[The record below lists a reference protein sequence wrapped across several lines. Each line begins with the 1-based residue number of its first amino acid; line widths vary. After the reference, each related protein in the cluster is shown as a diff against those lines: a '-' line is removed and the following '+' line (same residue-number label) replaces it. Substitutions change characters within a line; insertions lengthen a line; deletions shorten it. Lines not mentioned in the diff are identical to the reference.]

1 MRGQMSEFKF
11 ILDINKA
18 EYATK
23 GNCLGHP
30 HHMWFPELG
39 DRGSSS
45 LEAKKICSTCPVKVE
60 CLEYGIDTKSY
71 GIWGGITLRNGIPN
85 RKRGRKTNADKTE
98 LDMQNL

>member
-1 MRGQMSEFKF
+1 MSEFKF
-11 ILDINKA
+11 TLDVNKA

-23 GNCLGHP
+23 GSCLGHP

-39 DRGSSS
+39 DPGNGAV
-45 LEAKKICSTCPVKVE
+45 EAKKICSTCPVKQE

-85 RKRGRKTNADKTE
+85 RKRGRKTNANKAE
-98 LDMQNL
+98 LDMQSL

>member
-11 ILDINKA
+11 TFDVAKA

-39 DRGSSS
+39 DPGNGAV
-45 LEAKKICSTCPVKVE
+45 EAKKICSTCPVKQE

-85 RKRGRKTNADKTE
+85 KKRGRKTNANKAE
-98 LDMQNL
+98 LGMQSL

>member
-1 MRGQMSEFKF
+1 MSDFKF
-11 ILDINKA
+11 ILDMSKA
-18 EYATK
+18 EYAKK

-39 DRGSSS
+39 DPGNSAV
-45 LEAKKICSTCPVKVE
+45 EAKKICSTCSVKQE

>member
-1 MRGQMSEFKF
+1 MSEFKF
-11 ILDINKA
+11 VLNMSKA

-39 DRGSSS
+39 DPGNGAV
-45 LEAKKICSTCPVKVE
+45 EAKKICSTCPVKQE

-85 RKRGRKTNADKTE
+85 KKRGRKTNANKAE
-98 LDMQNL
+98 LGMQNL

>member
-1 MRGQMSEFKF
+1 MRGQMSDFKF
-11 ILDINKA
+11 TFDVAKA

-23 GNCLGHP
+23 GSCLGHP

-39 DRGSSS
+39 DPGNGAV
-45 LEAKKICSTCPVKVE
+45 EAKKICSTCPVKVE

-85 RKRGRKTNADKTE
+85 RKRGRKPNANKTE
-98 LDMQNL
+98 LGMQSL

>member
-1 MRGQMSEFKF
+1 MSDFKF
-11 ILDINKA
+11 TFDVAKA

-23 GNCLGHP
+23 GSCLGHP

-39 DRGSSS
+39 DPGNGAV
-45 LEAKKICSTCPVKVE
+45 EAKKICSTCTVKQE

-85 RKRGRKTNADKTE
+85 RKRGRKPNANKTE
-98 LDMQNL
+98 LGMQNL

>member
-11 ILDINKA
+11 VLDINKA

-23 GNCLGHP
+23 GSCLGHP

-39 DRGSSS
+39 DPGNGAV
-45 LEAKKICSTCPVKVE
+45 EAKKICSTCPVKVE

-85 RKRGRKTNADKTE
+85 RKRGRKPNADTAK
-98 LDMQNL
+98 LGMQNL